1 MITYN
6 RNRNG
11 SITLSALVSDSQTPF
26 DWYERMTY
34 YDYTVKEARQLFKQH
49 LTDSKMTLK
58 KDTY

>member
-1 MITYN
+1 MIFQE

-26 DWYERMTY
+26 DWYERQTY
-34 YDYTVKEARQLFKQH
+34 YDYTLTEAKRLFKQH